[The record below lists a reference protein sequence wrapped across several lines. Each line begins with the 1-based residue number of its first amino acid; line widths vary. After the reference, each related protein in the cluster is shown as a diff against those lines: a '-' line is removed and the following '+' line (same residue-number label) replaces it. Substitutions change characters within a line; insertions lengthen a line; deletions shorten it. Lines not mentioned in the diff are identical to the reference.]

1 MTDPDPTSEKFRAR
15 IFEEIANG
23 KNLDP
28 KSRGLMLRGDE
39 KMLLAAGGKVFTSK
53 TLHYL
58 VTCIRLRDFVS
69 E

>member
-1 MTDPDPTSEKFRAR
+1 
-15 IFEEIANG
+15 
-23 KNLDP
+23 
-28 KSRGLMLRGDE
+28 
-39 KMLLAAGGKVFTSK
+39 MLLAAGGKVFTSK